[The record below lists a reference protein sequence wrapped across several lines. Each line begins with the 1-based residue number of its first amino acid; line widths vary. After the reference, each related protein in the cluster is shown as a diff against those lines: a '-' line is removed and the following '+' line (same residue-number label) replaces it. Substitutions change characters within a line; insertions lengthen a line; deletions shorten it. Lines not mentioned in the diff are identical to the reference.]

1 MPEQNIFLYL
11 LAMRA
16 DIQKKW
22 LVGLETYCYCYCLIK
37 LVTRRGEAMVGAL
50 PALLQNL
57 ENIILIL
64 GKNALIVVNYGLNFS
79 FKI

>member
-1 MPEQNIFLYL
+1 
-11 LAMRA
+11 
-16 DIQKKW
+16 
-22 LVGLETYCYCYCLIK
+22 
-37 LVTRRGEAMVGAL
+37 MVGGL